1 MRRTRRILIPL
12 LAFVVL
18 VVPGCKREED
28 KKEEVKRALDRTVR
42 LSRQFAYLD
51 QAGTVR
57 LQVVG
62 VVEDDFR
69 HKARLTLNGA
79 PVLEE
84 VASDDALAMRFL
96 EPGALPNYLVGGGTT
111 AATAFT
117 PAPGGIGVLDALR
130 TRRWVLDPEGAP
142 DYQGTAG
149 DTRQPGEDP
158 IFDALTVQEYVRRAV
173 DAEGAAAHI
182 GAIEVELENLVL
194 AQPRLQPERQ
204 KRLLHLALDGALVVE
219 EQVLG
224 ELLRDRR
231 TALAHAAG
239 LRVGQKRARGAGDVD
254 AEMVV
259 EAAVFGG
266 ERRLDQHVRKIFQ
279 RDRVVV
285 LDAAVADRIAVSVEE
300 ADREVGFLQPV
311 VVGGLAEGGDRE
323 RQHQHGAAEA
333 QRGGFRERLDDDPAL
348 PAADIEAVHEGRV
361 ALIELAQALGGRE
374 QRGIDARI
382 HIQHQVLDLLLPL
395 RRHDPAHESPT
406 FRSS

>member
-173 DAEGAAAHI
+173 DASIQVKLYSRDDFDPVYKAKEDPFPQPPNESKTKRYDLRPPPMPPPQEGSS
-182 GAIEVELENLVL
+182 GNQVVPSL
-194 AQPRLQPERQ
+194 ANFRKMVIYVR
-204 KRLLHLALDGALVVE
+204 DGRVV
-219 EQVLG
+219 QVLERIDLASKLDEVIRNLSLPKDTTVEQAARAINIVRRG
-224 ELLRDRR
+224 QGSDLIRIRSLR
-231 TALAHAAG
+231 LEFSG
-239 LRVGQKRARGAGDVD
+239 LGSAESVG
-254 AEMVV
+254 
-259 EAAVFGG
+259 
-266 ERRLDQHVRKIFQ
+266 
-279 RDRVVV
+279 
-285 LDAAVADRIAVSVEE
+285 
-300 ADREVGFLQPV
+300 
-311 VVGGLAEGGDRE
+311 
-323 RQHQHGAAEA
+323 
-333 QRGGFRERLDDDPAL
+333 L
-348 PAADIEAVHEGRV
+348 PAEVVNGSLAVIKNRGRT
-361 ALIELAQALGGRE
+361 
-374 QRGIDARI
+374 GIGSGTA
-382 HIQHQVLDLLLPL
+382 PPTA
-395 RRHDPAHESPT
+395 PAPPPPT
-406 FRSS
+406 TAAP